1 MRFKM
6 KTSARNQFSG
16 KIVECNSGAVM
27 TEITVEVSKEVHIC
41 ATVTNGG
48 KDSLGLKIGDNVG
61 AIIKASS
68 IILSKAQLKATARN
82 NIKGTVN
89 EVIKGAVNS
98 EVKITVGSSMLC
110 AIVTNE
116 SIDDLAIVKGDTIY
130 AIFKASS
137 VILIA

>member
-1 MRFKM
+1 M
-6 KTSARNQFSG
+6 KTSARNQFNG

-27 TEITVEVSKEVHIC
+27 TEITVEVSKEVHVC

-48 KDSLGLKIGDNVG
+48 KESLGLKVGDSVG

-68 IILSKAQLKATARN
+68 IILSKTLLKATARN
-82 NIKGTVN
+82 NIKGTVS

-98 EVKITVGSSMLC
+98 EVKITVGSSTLC
-110 AIVTNE
+110 AVVTNE
-116 SIDDLAIVKGDTIY
+116 SIDDLSIAKGDTIY

-137 VILIA
+137 VILVG

>member
-1 MRFKM
+1 M
-6 KTSARNQFSG
+6 KTSARNQFNG

-27 TEITVEVSKEVHIC
+27 TEITVEVSKEVHVC

-48 KDSLGLKIGDNVG
+48 KESLGLKIGDSVG

-68 IILSKAQLKATARN
+68 IILSKTLLKATARN
-82 NIKGTVN
+82 NIKGTVS

-98 EVKITVGSSMLC
+98 EVKITVGSSTLC

-116 SIDDLAIVKGDTIY
+116 SIDDLSIAKGDTIY

-137 VILIA
+137 VILVG

>member
-1 MRFKM
+1 M
-6 KTSARNQFSG
+6 KTSARNQFNG

-27 TEITVEVSKEVHIC
+27 TEIKVEVSKEVHIC

-48 KDSLGLKIGDNVG
+48 KESLGLKVGDSVG

-68 IILSKAQLKATARN
+68 IILSKALLKATARN
-82 NIKGTVN
+82 NIKGTVS

-98 EVKITVGSSMLC
+98 EVKITVGSSTLC

-116 SIDDLAIVKGDTIY
+116 SIDDLSIVKGDTIY

-137 VILIA
+137 VILVG

>member
-1 MRFKM
+1 M

-27 TEITVEVSKEVHIC
+27 TEIKVEVSKEVHIC
-41 ATVTNGG
+41 ATVTNSG
-48 KDSLGLKIGDNVG
+48 KESLGLKVGESVG

-82 NIKGTVN
+82 NIKGVVID
-89 EVIKGAVNS
+89 VIKGAVNS
-98 EVKITVGSSMLC
+98 EVKIAVGSSTLC
-110 AIVTNE
+110 AIVTNDAV
-116 SIDDLAIVKGDTIY
+116 DDLSIKPHDTVY

-137 VILIA
+137 VILVA